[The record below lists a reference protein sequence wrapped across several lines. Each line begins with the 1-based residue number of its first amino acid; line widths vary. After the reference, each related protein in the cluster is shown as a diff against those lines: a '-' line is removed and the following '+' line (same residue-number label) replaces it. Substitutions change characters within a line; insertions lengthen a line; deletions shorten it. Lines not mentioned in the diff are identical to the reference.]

1 MSFVTPGIEYFADP
15 NQGRPVANGYVYIG
29 TVDTDPTVPGN
40 QLSVSA
46 RQEDGS
52 VVTLTQPIRTN
63 AGGIPVYN
71 GSPVQLLVLGFYSIT
86 VLNSLSDQVY
96 YFPTSDPSI
105 AGSPLGVISFET
117 YAGAQAH
124 IDMVDG
130 QIIDIGGR
138 TTFGDGG
145 GGQFYWN
152 ASDLSASVTADTQ
165 SGIYVAPDSDATGAS
180 GAWVR
185 QYSGPVNV
193 AWFGAKLNA
202 ELSVGGSLT
211 GDDDTTAINSA
222 IALTSFLGMSQ
233 VNCIG
238 RTIISD
244 QIDVLAG
251 VTLYGGESVVNPVWR
266 IGTGWEGADEGSI
279 IFVDFGNGVGVG
291 TYASAAIQLND
302 SSQMQGYAFNY
313 PGQDMTA
320 TTPAEYPPTIAI
332 ATSAQG
338 TRISKINLGNAYCG
352 IDARRDHTNLFARD
366 IVGYPLAYGIRIG
379 GMVDQDYPNTIHFQP
394 LYGYRGTPT
403 AANSLVGWVNANGIA
418 IDLGRNSFTEYTN
431 IFGYGYAYGVKA
443 YYQTSGTPT
452 GNTWTGGTERSEFRG
467 CSWDQCRFPYF
478 FDAGAESGNTHFGV
492 KIIGGNLSPNDAY
505 NTYNFPAGITWTMG
519 GSAGLS
525 DLIVTGGLRI
535 SGAQE
540 HGMVI
545 KDAKG
550 ITIDSSVH
558 FESFGIAA
566 GGAGIVLT
574 DCKLVNIDAYFDG
587 QGASTIQAIWL
598 YNGNSQI
605 KIKGSY
611 HEFPSTVI
619 KIDNNTNEHYQVVG
633 ATFHDCTAKSPIEDN
648 QKDVNS
654 VLSSN
659 HTNYTGYQFLD
670 DDGVDVDGFLQ
681 PSADQDFIMYTGT
694 DAINGIYDTRVG
706 RKLTIRFSAACTV
719 NDSAAGAG
727 IKVLALNGNLSA
739 AENTVLKLVGTGTS
753 WVEVSRSVN

>member
-222 IALTSFLGMSQ
+222 IALTSFLGLSQ

-379 GMVDQDYPNTIHFQP
+379 GMVDQDYPDTIHFQP

-403 AANSLVGWVNANGIA
+403 AANSLVGWVNENGIA
-418 IDLGRNSFTEYTN
+418 VDLGRNSFTEYTN
-431 IFGYGYAYGVKA
+431 IFGYGYAYGVNA

-452 GNTWTGGTERSEFRG
+452 GNTWTGGTQRSEFRG
-467 CSWDQCRFPYF
+467 CSWDQCRFPYH

-492 KIIGGNLSPNDAY
+492 KIIGGSIAAADIYNPAFVNTVGVVWNMDA
-505 NTYNFPAGITWTMG
+505 G
-519 GSAGLS
+519 AGLS
-525 DLIVTGGLRI
+525 DLILTGGLRLHGC
-535 SGAQE
+535 SE
-540 HGMVI
+540 HGMRIQNAQGV
-545 KDAKG
+545 
-550 ITIDSSVH
+550 TIDSSVH
-558 FESFGIAA
+558 FESFGVDS
-566 GGAGIVLT
+566 GGVGVILLGCTSV
-574 DCKLVNIDAYFDG
+574 DIDAYLDG
-587 QGASTIQAIWL
+587 QNRAGLKGVFVQT
-598 YNGNSQI
+598 GNSGVKIAGRYKDFLSEAIQI
-605 KIKGSY
+605 DNDSNEYYFIQNPLFDDCTLNDPIKDNQVHTGSY
-611 HEFPSTVI
+611 IGDTRTTKAGVEFLSDGDV
-619 KIDNNTNEHYQVVG
+619 
-633 ATFHDCTAKSPIEDN
+633 TAGVLALYSG
-648 QKDVNS
+648 QKFVK
-654 VLSSN
+654 
-659 HTNYTGYQFLD
+659 
-670 DDGVDVDGFLQ
+670 
-681 PSADQDFIMYTGT
+681 YTGT
-694 DAINGIYDTRVG
+694 TTIDDISDNRIG
-706 RKLTIRFSAACTV
+706 REVVIRFNGVATITHGATIVLQGGV
-719 NDSAAGAG
+719 NFATTANDTLTLIGDGS
-727 IKVLALNGNLSA
+727 
-739 AENTVLKLVGTGTS
+739 T
-753 WVEVSRSVN
+753 WFEVSRSVN